1 MSVVKNFFK
10 SHTDFLLS
18 ATNERQFPKE
28 ELPEF
33 SFIGR
38 SNVGKSSLINSIF
51 EKKIALTS
59 NTPGKTRQINFF
71 NHHNKFL
78 ITDLPGYGFAKL
90 SKKEA
95 YNISLFVSNYLEN
108 RLNLKLLFVLIDHSI
123 GPKKTD
129 LEFLKFVKELNLEII
144 IVLTKKDKKLKENW
158 SLENS
163 IISKFEYF
171 NASIKDKDSIF
182 ELQKRIYNFL

>member
-129 LEFLKFVKELNLEII
+129 LEFLKFVKELNLKII